1 MSRGFFFALLLC
13 GASGAAVG
21 CGSSPPSSFYA
32 LSAQRGAVQP
42 APFHI
47 IKLRR
52 PGIAGY
58 LDRPEIVKRI
68 VDHRLGVTD
77 TDRWAAPLDEMLGRI
92 LAQDVEQRL
101 AGSVVFTEDGA
112 ITADADV
119 TVEID
124 VRELDVDEAGQVG
137 LVAEVAV
144 ERGADHTVS
153 GARVVRIRHRPS
165 AASTPAMVGAM
176 SDALGDLADEVSGL
190 LRSDAAATT
199 ARNGAAATM
208 PASR

>member
-1 MSRGFFFALLLC
+1 MSRGPCLALLLC
-13 GASGAAVG
+13 GAAVG

-32 LSAQRGAVQP
+32 LSAQRGNVQP

-68 VDHRLGVTD
+68 VDHRLGVGD

-101 AGSVVFTEDGA
+101 AGSLVFTEDDA

-119 TVEID
+119 TVEVD
-124 VRELDVDEAGQVG
+124 VRELDVDAAGQVD

-144 ERGADHTVS
+144 ERGAEHRVW
-153 GARVVRIRHRPS
+153 GARVVRIHHRPG
-165 AASTPAMVGAM
+165 APSTPALVGAM
-176 SDALGDLADEVSGL
+176 SDALGDLADEVAGL
-190 LRSDAAATT
+190 LRSDAAAPT
-199 ARNGAAATM
+199 AREGVSLV
-208 PASR
+208 PGSP

>member
-1 MSRGFFFALLLC
+1 MSRAVLLGLVLC
-13 GASGAAVG
+13 GAVG
-21 CGSSPPSSFYA
+21 SACGSSPPSSFYA
-32 LSAQRGAVQP
+32 LSAERGSVQP
-42 APFHI
+42 APFHT

-68 VDHRLGVTD
+68 VDHRLGVAD
-77 TDRWAAPLDEMLGRI
+77 TDRWAAPIDEMLGRVV
-92 LAQDVEQRL
+92 AQDIEQRL

-124 VRELDVDEAGQVG
+124 IRELDVDATGQVD

-144 ERGADHTVS
+144 ERGAERVAAGT
-153 GARVVRIRHRPS
+153 RVVHLHQRPS
-165 AASTPAMVGAM
+165 AGGTSALVTAM
-176 SDALGDLADEVSGL
+176 SEILGGLADEVAGL
-190 LRSDAAATT
+190 LRSDAAGGAGRDAT
-199 ARNGAAATM
+199 AATM
-208 PASR
+208 PMPR